1 MLDALWWM
9 WTSDRKIYTLC
20 RSCHVQL
27 HASSLDFHLSA
38 LYFLIIKSRELHSL
52 ISGHFYIKWMIS
64 CMIHSLPVGRIFSA
78 HYLRNIFFYFVW
90 KKRTDKK
97 KDFSS
102 IVHSP
107 NARAWPKVRG
117 QNSIQVFHLC
127 GWNPSFWATT
137 CPVSGCA
144 SARSWARSRGA
155 KLALYMSMAHGAAK
169 QF

>member
-78 HYLRNIFFYFVW
+78 HYLRNIFFLFCLKEKDRQEERFFIHCSLSKCQGLAKSERSELNPGLPSVW
-90 KKRTDKK
+90 LEPKFLSHHLPSLRMCISKKLGKK
-97 KDFSS
+97 
-102 IVHSP
+102 
-107 NARAWPKVRG
+107 
-117 QNSIQVFHLC
+117 Q
-127 GWNPSFWATT
+127 
-137 CPVSGCA
+137 
-144 SARSWARSRGA
+144 RS
-155 KLALYMSMAHGAAK
+155 
-169 QF
+169 